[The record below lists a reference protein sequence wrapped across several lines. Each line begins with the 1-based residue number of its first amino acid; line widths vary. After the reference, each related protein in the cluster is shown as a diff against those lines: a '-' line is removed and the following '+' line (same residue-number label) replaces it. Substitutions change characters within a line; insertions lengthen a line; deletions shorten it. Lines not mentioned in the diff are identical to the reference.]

1 MNAPRERMAAPSPW
15 ATLEQLGAKASA
27 ADTEAALFFTM
38 ANDTFALLPY
48 RSALVLRVR
57 ATGGVRLA
65 CASGLSTVDHK
76 APYGSWVEQVVQ
88 HLLPRLSEQTRFSVS
103 DVPPE
108 LAAAW
113 AEYWPER
120 ISLHRVC
127 GHDGELLA
135 VVVYLLEVDWPPVA
149 DTMLTTLH
157 RLHGLGL
164 EGLHKRRKRFAFLRR
179 NAEGQLPRATK
190 LVVLGLVLVV
200 AVLFIPVRQFVI
212 SPAEIISLDSVAVTA
227 PVEGIVGALVAKPNQ
242 PVKKGD
248 VLVRLDDTA
257 IRNRLA
263 SAQQALEVARA
274 EFLAG
279 SHRAFASSERSSE
292 VGVLR
297 GRISERVAEV
307 NFLQEQLGMLEI
319 RAGRDGVA
327 VYGQE
332 NDLIGKPV
340 SPGQKL
346 MELADP
352 QRIGVNVWVPVA
364 DAINIEPGARM
375 SVLLYADPL
384 NPKSATIERA
394 SYQAT
399 KSPDG
404 VAAYR
409 VRGTLEAEDVSRL
422 GLRGSAKIDGERVAL
437 GYFLFR
443 RPLVVARQWLGV

>member
-1 MNAPRERMAAPSPW
+1 MNAPRERAGSAW
-15 ATLEQLGAKASA
+15 TTLDQISAKARA
-27 ADTEAALFFTM
+27 AETEAALFFVM
-38 ANDTFALLPY
+38 ANDTFSMLPY
-48 RSALVLRVR
+48 RSALVLRAR

-65 CASGLSTVDHK
+65 CASGLSSVDHK
-76 APYGSWVEQVVQ
+76 ASYGSWVEQVVK
-88 HLLPRLSEQTRFSVS
+88 HLLPSLALQTRFGVT
-103 DVPPE
+103 DVPQE
-108 LAAAW
+108 LATGW

-120 ISLHRVC
+120 VGLYRVS
-127 GHDGELLA
+127 GREGELLA
-135 VVVYLLEVDWPPVA
+135 VVVYLLEVDWPAVA
-149 DTMLTTLH
+149 DAMLTTLH
-157 RLHGLGL
+157 RLHGMCL
-164 EGLHKRRKRFAFLRR
+164 EGVRQRRQHFAFLQR
-179 NAEGQLPRATK
+179 NAEGQMPRATRIGAW
-190 LVVLGLVLVV
+190 GLALLVV
-200 AVLFIPVRQFVI
+200 ALFMPVQQFVI
-212 SPAEIISLDSVAVTA
+212 SPAEIISLDSAAVTA
-227 PVEGIVGALVAKPNQ
+227 PVEGIVSELVAKPNK

-248 VLVRLDDTA
+248 VLVRLDDTP

-263 SAQQALEVARA
+263 SAQQGLEVARA

-279 SHRAFASSERSSE
+279 SHRAFASSERSSD

-297 GRISERVAEV
+297 GRISERAAEV
-307 NFLQEQLGMLEI
+307 NFLQEQLDMLDI
-319 RAGRDGVA
+319 KASRDGVA

-364 DAINIEPGARM
+364 DAINIEQGASM

-384 NPKSATIERA
+384 NPRKAVIERA
-394 SYQAT
+394 SYQAI

-409 VRGTLEAEDVSRL
+409 VRGTLQAEDASRL

-443 RPLVVARQWLGV
+443 RPLLVVRQWLGL

>member
-1 MNAPRERMAAPSPW
+1 MSLTRQRAGSAW
-15 ATLEQLGAKASA
+15 AVLEQLSAKARA
-27 ADTEAALFFTM
+27 ADNEAALFFVM
-38 ANDTFALLPY
+38 ANDTFAMLPY
-48 RSALVLRVR
+48 RSALVLRAR
-57 ATGGVRLA
+57 AAGGVQLA
-65 CASGLSTVDHK
+65 CASGLSTVDRK

-88 HLLPRLSEQTRFSVS
+88 HLLPRLSEQTRFGVA

-113 AEYWPER
+113 GEYWPEK
-120 ISLHRVC
+120 ISLHRVT
-127 GHDGELLA
+127 GRLGELLA
-135 VVVYLLEVDWPPVA
+135 VVVYVLDSDWPEVA
-149 DTMLTTLH
+149 DAMLVTLH
-157 RLHGLGL
+157 RLHGMCL
-164 EGLHKRRKRFAFLRR
+164 EGLQQRRKRFALLRR
-179 NAEGQLPRATK
+179 NAEGQRPRARK
-190 LVVLGLVLVV
+190 FAALGLVLIL
-200 AVLFIPVRQFVI
+200 AAMFMPVRQFVI

-227 PVEGIVGALVAKPNQ
+227 PVDGIVGELVARPNQ
-242 PVKKGD
+242 VVQKGD

-274 EFLAG
+274 EFLAS
-279 SHRAFASSERSSE
+279 SHRAFASNERTAE

-297 GRISERVAEV
+297 GRISERAAEV
-307 NFLQEQLGMLEI
+307 DFLQEQLAMLEI

-352 QRIGVNVWVPVA
+352 KRMGVNVWVPVA

-375 SVLLYADPL
+375 TVLLYADPL
-384 NPKSATIERA
+384 NPKHATIERA

-409 VRGTLEAEDVSRL
+409 VRGTLQTEDVSRL
-422 GLRGSAKIDGERVAL
+422 GLRGSAKIDGDRVAL
-437 GYFLFR
+437 AYFLFR
-443 RPLVVARQWLGV
+443 RPLLVVRQWLGM

>member
-1 MNAPRERMAAPSPW
+1 MNGPRERAGSAW
-15 ATLEQLGAKASA
+15 TTLEQISAKARA
-27 ADTEAALFFTM
+27 AETEAALFFVM
-38 ANDTFALLPY
+38 ANDTFAMLPY
-48 RSALVLRVR
+48 RSALVLRAR

-65 CASGLSTVDHK
+65 CASGLSSVDHK
-76 APYGSWVEQVVQ
+76 TPYGSWVEQVVQ
-88 HLLPRLSEQTRFSVS
+88 HLLPRLPLQTRFAVA
-103 DVPPE
+103 DVPSE
-108 LAAAW
+108 LAAVW
-113 AEYWPER
+113 SEYWPER
-120 ISLHRVC
+120 VGLYRVC
-127 GHDGELLA
+127 GRDGALLA
-135 VVVYLLEVDWPPVA
+135 VVVYLLEKDWPAVA
-149 DTMLTTLH
+149 DHMLATLH
-157 RLHGLGL
+157 RLHGMCL
-164 EGLHKRRKRFAFLRR
+164 EAVRQRHPYWAFLRR
-179 NAEGQLPRATK
+179 DTNGHLPKVTK
-190 LVVLGLVLVV
+190 IWAWGLGVLV
-200 AVLFIPVRQFVI
+200 ATLFIPVRQFVI

-227 PVEGIVGALVAKPNQ
+227 PVEGIVGELVAKPNQ
-242 PVKKGD
+242 AVKTGD

-263 SAQQALEVARA
+263 SAQQGLEVARA

-279 SHRAFASSERSSE
+279 SHRAFSSSERSSD

-297 GRISERVAEV
+297 GRISERAAEV

-319 RAGRDGVA
+319 KASRDGVA

-332 NDLIGKPV
+332 NDLMGKPV

-364 DAINIEPGARM
+364 DAINIEPGASM

-384 NPKSATIERA
+384 HPRKAVIERA

-409 VRGTLEAEDVSRL
+409 VRGILAQEDASRL
-422 GLRGSAKIDGERVAL
+422 GLRGNAKIDGEHVAL

-443 RPLVVARQWLGV
+443 RPLLVVRQWLGL